1 MFVTCREC
9 GAGGGHMDDLIGR
22 LVAYSG
28 ADRTAADNAVGI
40 IQFTCGTAG
49 EDAVGGLVGAIPG
62 LGPFV

>member
-1 MFVTCREC
+1 
-9 GAGGGHMDDLIGR
+9 MDDLIGR
-22 LVAYSG
+22 LVAYWG

-40 IQFTCGTAG
+40 IQFTCGIAG